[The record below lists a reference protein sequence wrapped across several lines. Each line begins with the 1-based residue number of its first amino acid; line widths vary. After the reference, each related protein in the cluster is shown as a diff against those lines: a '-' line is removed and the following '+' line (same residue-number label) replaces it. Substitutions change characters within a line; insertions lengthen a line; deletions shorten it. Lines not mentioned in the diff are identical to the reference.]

1 MFDPIIVFILAAI
14 LSSVHFGVIYFSK
27 LDENLQSILSSIG
40 GGVSLGYIFLHV
52 LPELAINGNKIA
64 YKLQGDPNFY
74 FEIIEISFFFV
85 ALLGLLLL
93 FILDVLSDTL
103 KISRK
108 FNFSVH
114 LIYNTILSY
123 LYAYALHEVVKEGLL
138 YSLLFTI
145 TLSTHIFASDRLIL
159 KYHEKYYKTTYK
171 WISFSAVYIGLI
183 NSYQFPQSELALE
196 YAYAFIAGGVLLN
209 TFFEDLPKKS
219 LINIK
224 WFLSAVLITG
234 IEILIALI
242 FKYNL

>member
-1 MFDPIIVFILAAI
+1 MFDPIIVVILAAI

-171 WISFSAVYIGLI
+171 WISFSA
-183 NSYQFPQSELALE
+183 

>member
-1 MFDPIIVFILAAI
+1 LFDSILVIILAGV
-14 LSSVHFGVIYFSK
+14 LSSVHFGVVYFSK
-27 LDENLQSILSSIG
+27 LEQRVQSIISSIG

-52 LPELAINGNKIA
+52 LPELAIKGNKIA
-64 YKLQGDPNFY
+64 YKLQGDPNFN
-74 FEIIEISFFFV
+74 FEIIELSFFFV

-114 LIYNTILSY
+114 LIYNTVVSY

-138 YSLLFTI
+138 YSLLYTI
-145 TLSTHIFASDRLIL
+145 TLSTHLFASDRMII
-159 KYHEKYYKTTYK
+159 KYHEEYYKTTYK

-183 NSYQFPQSELALE
+183 NSYRFPQSELALE
-196 YAYAFIAGGVLLN
+196 YAYAFITGGVLLN
-209 TFFEDLPKKS
+209 TFFEELPKKS

-234 IEILIALI
+234 IEILVAL
-242 FKYNL
+242 FLKYN